1 MVASLLSS
9 LMWDAMASRDICDRR
24 RLVVEARPTAYDDEM
39 FDLQMTYYEEGST
52 GKRVIGRM
60 GQMGPIAR
68 APVDPSSLDRRGN
81 GSTVVTGSKGYAVE
95 VSVQVEPL

>member
-1 MVASLLSS
+1 MF
-9 LMWDAMASRDICDRR
+9 
-24 RLVVEARPTAYDDEM
+24 VEARPTAYDDEM
-39 FDLQMTYYEEGST
+39 FNLQMTYYEEGST

-68 APVDPSSLDRRGN
+68 APVDPSSLDRRRN

-95 VSVQVEPL
+95 VSVQVEPM